1 MMIPQRFL
9 ARKIEALYAQS
20 LLLTLF
26 LWLFVSPALVAAPNS
41 QTVDAYHLT
50 QTHFALGPLELYYT
64 ADAVK
69 MQFKS
74 KGLFLLARAPSWKVV
89 IFRPEGHVA
98 HEISQKEFLANGMS
112 WVQFGGIPLR
122 GYKGV
127 AEQKGRNETLLEYVY
142 AGAPSPNSS
151 QYTYWEVKP
160 VGLKVPDEACEL
172 AARAFRV
179 PYRHN
184 IPFKLLGN
192 EPGHDDMRPQNKV
205 AWSLSVDTRKAGG
218 RTEIW
223 RLATSKCTSVKLPKS
238 EFDYPVGY
246 RMVKSEPEVIIS
258 SGSREVIEDLLGSDT
273 PVSALKKEQ
282 KR

>member
-1 MMIPQRFL
+1 MIPQRFL
-9 ARKIEALYAQS
+9 ARKIETLHTQS

-26 LWLFVSPALVAAPNS
+26 LWLFASPAVVAAPSS

-50 QTHFALGPLELYYT
+50 QTHFALGPLEVYYT
-64 ADAVK
+64 VDAVK

-89 IFRPEGHVA
+89 IFRPEGRVA
-98 HEISQKEFLANGMS
+98 HEISQKDFLAHGMS
-112 WVQFGGIPLR
+112 WVQFGGIPLKGYR
-122 GYKGV
+122 GAV
-127 AEQKGRNETLLEYVY
+127 AQKGRNETFLEYVY
-142 AGAPSPNSS
+142 AGAPIPNSS
-151 QYTYWEVKP
+151 QYTYWEVRP
-160 VGLKVPDEACEL
+160 LGLKVPDEACQL
-172 AARAFRV
+172 ASRAFRV
-179 PYRHN
+179 PFKHN
-184 IPFKLLGN
+184 VPFKLLGN
-192 EPGHDDMRPQNKV
+192 EPGHDDLRSQDQV
-205 AWSLSVDTRKAGG
+205 AWKLSVDARKSGG

-258 SGSREVIEDLLGSDT
+258 SGSREVIEDLLGSDA
-273 PVSALKKEQ
+273 PVSAPKKEP